1 MPAAIYEGNGPLS
14 ETRLQTAEQ
23 TLGVQFPPDYRAFLL
38 RVNGGYPEPDGF
50 NIQWAPGQVCGEDWR
65 RTSMS
70 WFYAITDDDVGN
82 LLKINRV
89 DFAGRLPPETV
100 AIASDAGG
108 NQLLLALGG
117 PHRGKVL
124 LWIKDHEAGDDEVPG
139 YDNVGVVADSFED
152 FIQNRLTPPA

>member
-1 MPAAIYEGNGPLS
+1 MAATIHEGKGPLA
-14 ETRLQTAEQ
+14 EADVQAAEQ
-23 TLGVQFPPDYRAFLL
+23 ALGVKFPADYRGYLL
-38 RVNGGYPEPDGF
+38 SLNGGYPEPDGF
-50 NIQWAPGQVCGEDWR
+50 DIQWAPGQVCGEDWR

-70 WFYAITDDDVGN
+70 WFHAITDDDVGD

-89 DFAGRLPPETV
+89 DFAGRLPPGTL

-117 PHRGKVL
+117 PHAGKVL
-124 LWIKDHEAGDDEVPG
+124 LWIKDHEASDGQTPG
-139 YDNVGVVADSFED
+139 YDNVGFVADSFED